1 MSSLSR
7 GSYEAATVA
16 PRPREE
22 ALWKRE
28 LPKEPN
34 VLEPENSFKS
44 DSGACYL
51 VSLRY
56 KFFCSSVVVAVVVVS
71 LGLGGGGGDG
81 DGGPRRRSRRRSR

>member
-7 GSYEAATVA
+7 GTKR
-16 PRPREE
+16 RPVRER
-22 ALWKRE
+22 KRE

-51 VSLRY
+51 VSLRH
-56 KFFCSSVVVAVVVVS
+56 KFFCSSVVVAVVVMS
-71 LGLGGGGGDG
+71 LVLV
-81 DGGPRRRSRRRSR
+81 